1 MRKKK
6 IISKVNLGNGNAVC
20 TLGSTLNRFLEIRFR
35 NGSEIHFPDS
45 FDPPMGRP
53 TSKCHVKSTKQSKA
67 QQETK
72 TEGKTLHK
80 WPCSGP

>member
-1 MRKKK
+1 M
-6 IISKVNLGNGNAVC
+6 ISKVNLGNGNAVC
-20 TLGSTLNRFLEIRFR
+20 TLGSTLNSFLEIQFR